1 MLAGLARCCEVP
13 ITRLLLYLRDDRWLV
28 CRTASSLAALPRLAE
43 KMQRLGCPAPL
54 VAVALPFGF
63 SLNLA
68 GTSLYVGMALVFMA
82 QAGHVALHWPQ
93 LLAMLAVCL
102 VTTRG
107 AIGVAGSGF
116 ATLAATLDGAPRTR
130 AVIAAR
136 S

>member
-1 MLAGLARCCEVP
+1 
-13 ITRLLLYLRDDRWLV
+13 
-28 CRTASSLAALPRLAE
+28 
-43 KMQRLGCPAPL
+43 
-54 VAVALPFGF
+54 
-63 SLNLA
+63 
-68 GTSLYVGMALVFMA
+68 MA
-82 QAGHVALHWPQ
+82 QAGHVALQWPK
-93 LLAMLAVCL
+93 LVAMLAVCL